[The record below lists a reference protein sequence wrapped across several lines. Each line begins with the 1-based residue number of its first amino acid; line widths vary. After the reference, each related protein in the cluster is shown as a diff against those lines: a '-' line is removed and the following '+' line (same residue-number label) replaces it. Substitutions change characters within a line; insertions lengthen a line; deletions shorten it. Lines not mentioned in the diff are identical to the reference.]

1 MSLDTN
7 ICGAYCSQFDAN
19 FHNQLYEV
27 DIHCWFLKTGVGTP
41 HESVEWSNH
50 GVKRISER
58 VILWL
63 TGQRHRAVATATRLQ
78 KWQQYG
84 SLMSYP
90 VHLHLMCT
98 ESWFSTLGYRA
109 TKIRAINWGL

>member
-7 ICGAYCSQFDAN
+7 ICGAYGSQFDTN

-63 TGQRHRAVATATRLQ
+63 TGQRAPCCRYSHAFIKMATLWISNVVSGTFNVYRIV
-78 KWQQYG
+78 
-84 SLMSYP
+84 
-90 VHLHLMCT
+90 VHHA
-98 ESWFSTLGYRA
+98 R
-109 TKIRAINWGL
+109 I